1 MSKTQQLMQE
11 ARTLAT
17 LINTDR
23 FLGVVPSEDL
33 TVRLVEVLD
42 TLSEECVV

>member
-1 MSKTQQLMQE
+1 MSKRQHLIQE